1 MNKIAKIISVQ
12 IGSVKTTGDEN
23 SNDFL
28 KKQYTTASIKDP
40 VNKKV
45 KVTKLSIVGDSV
57 ADTIHHGG
65 VDKAVF
71 ANSINN
77 YSAWKEFLGKDALP
91 YGALGENLT
100 FDTLD
105 ESSVCIGDIHKIG
118 SVTMQVSQP
127 RQPCWKLSRRWEH
140 NDFMKEIY
148 NSGKTGWYYRVI
160 EEGSFEAGD
169 DVELISRLE
178 NRLNIFE
185 ANETMRDIASHPK
198 RAEYLLNLDIL
209 AAAWFK
215 SLNKKFLALR

>member
-77 YSAWKEFLGKDALP
+77 YTSWKEFLGKDELP

-105 ESSVCIGDIHKIG
+105 ESNVCIGDIHKIG

-127 RQPCWKLSRRWEH
+127 RQPCWKISRRWEH
-140 NDFMKEIY
+140 NNFMKEIY

-178 NRLNIFE
+178 NRLTIFE

-198 RAEYLLNLDIL
+198 RAKYLLNLNIL
-209 AAAWFK
+209 ASAWFK
-215 SLNKKFLALR
+215 SLNKKFLLLN